1 MDSINHGE
9 NWNPTISTDFA
20 FIEQMAVMELKSIR
34 LLKCCL

>member
-1 MDSINHGE
+1 MDPINHAE
-9 NWNPTISTDFA
+9 NWNPTISTVFE